1 MAESPI
7 GSSLSSKEVVF
18 LWCSLMGWD
27 WIAGSSEMKPLGYSD
42 TKLACLVGAVGRIMF
57 ISFRCLASF
66 LLARYLRIHRMTK
79 IVKMITVITS
89 KIVSKDIHDMLFEL
103 MFNRPKFVVFSS
115 FPICLFLIGA
125 FLLHIV
131 S

>member
-18 LWCSLMGWD
+18 LWCSLMEWD
-27 WIAGSSEMKPLGYSD
+27 WIAGSSEMKPLGNSD

-66 LLARYLRIHRMTK
+66 LLARYLRIH
-79 IVKMITVITS
+79 
-89 KIVSKDIHDMLFEL
+89 HDQDSQDDHGDHFQDSLQGYP
-103 MFNRPKFVVFSS
+103 RHAV
-115 FPICLFLIGA
+115 
-125 FLLHIV
+125 
-131 S
+131 